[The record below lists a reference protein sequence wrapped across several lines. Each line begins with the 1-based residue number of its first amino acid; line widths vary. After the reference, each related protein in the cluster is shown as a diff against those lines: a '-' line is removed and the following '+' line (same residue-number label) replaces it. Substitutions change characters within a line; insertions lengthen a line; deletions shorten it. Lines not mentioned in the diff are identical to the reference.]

1 MEKERNQFFSQI
13 GKFVLLKQNIIGF
26 LILLTLFLLAYFL
39 IDLNPNDNNVTWIFS
54 SSMQT
59 LAALIALLPI
69 SYSYYLHNMEDAKRD
84 DYDGYI
90 IRRLQKDVYYEMMF
104 VIIYSLIVIVFNLF
118 NLYLIYSIK
127 NALFTVLFSALAIQF
142 LVIYIYRLFDPERV
156 NSILKDLDKAP
167 TRRSKIKI
175 SLDEFITQYLN
186 LEKAVKDYISNENDN
201 ELIDNLPLY
210 DIVDNLS
217 KDFEE
222 LNKHYDEF
230 KEIIYHRNNLIHNYQ
245 DVEVDYEKYEKILD
259 LITIFEKHNQY
270 FVTQNIFNSVSS
282 ITDKIAQ
289 SLSEYLL
296 EAKSMKAIDENY
308 LGDMKEDI
316 CSLFHSH
323 FVSDYYVTKS
333 LEEATE
339 ADFEIIQ
346 NNYSNRKIA
355 GIDIRTVD
363 NKQLYEV
370 SEPYFKRLQNR
381 FLYLFLINFNHQ
393 NNSFDIIYKTKDNKT
408 KVKTVIST

>member
-1 MEKERNQFFSQI
+1 MEREKNEWLSQI
-13 GKFVLLKQNIIGF
+13 VRFLVLKQNIILF
-26 LILLTLFLLAYFL
+26 FILTSLFVTAYF
-39 IDLNPNDNNVTWIFS
+39 IVDLNPNDNNVTWIFS

-69 SYSYYLHNMEDAKRD
+69 SYSYYIHNMEDAKKD

-104 VIIYSLIVIVFNLF
+104 VIIYSLIVIIFNLF
-118 NLYLIYSIK
+118 NLYLIYNIK
-127 NALFTVLFSALAIQF
+127 SALFTVFLTALAIQF

-156 NSILKDLDKAP
+156 NSILKDLDKAS
-167 TRRSKIKI
+167 TKESKIKI

-222 LNKHYDEF
+222 IDKHYADF
-230 KEIIYHRNNLIHNYQ
+230 KEVIYHRNNLIHNYQ
-245 DVEVDYEKYEKILD
+245 DVRVDYDKYEKILD
-259 LITIFEKHNQY
+259 LISNFEKYNQQ
-270 FVTQNIFNSVSS
+270 FVTTHIFNNIND
-282 ITDKIAQ
+282 ITDKIEIT
-289 SLSEYLL
+289 LSEYLL
-296 EAKSMKAIDENY
+296 ESKSMKEMDENY
-308 LGDMKEDI
+308 LSDLKTDI

-333 LEEATE
+333 LDEATE
-339 ADFEIIQ
+339 TDFEIIQ
-346 NNYSNRKIA
+346 NNYTNRKIV
-355 GIDIRTVD
+355 GIDLRTVD
-363 NKQLYEV
+363 SKQLNAV
-370 SEPYFKRLQNR
+370 SEPYFKRLRNR
-381 FLYLFLINFNHQ
+381 FLYLFLINFNHS
-393 NNSFDIIYKTKDNKT
+393 NNSFDIIYKTRDYKT
-408 KVKTVIST
+408 RVKHIQ